1 MRIGDLVRMTQYD
14 HWGLGIVV
22 ALDETS
28 TQKAALIQ
36 WADSSKC
43 WRYIE
48 DLEAICE

>member
-1 MRIGDLVRMTQYD
+1 MRIGDLVHVPRYPF
-14 HWGLGIVV
+14 WGLGIVV

-36 WADSSKC
+36 WTDSSKC

-48 DLEAICE
+48 DLEKL

>member
-1 MRIGDLVRMTQYD
+1 MRIGDLVRMIQYD

-28 TQKAALIQ
+28 TQKAALIR

-43 WRYIE
+43 WRYIK
-48 DLEAICE
+48 DLEVL